1 MCMAVVRRSLYVHGC
16 SEEVT
21 VCAIVQLSMWMASNY
36 SNISILNVKY
46 NSNKTVESY
55 FC

>member
-21 VCAIVQLSMWMASNY
+21 VCAWLLVRRSLHVHGCSEE
-36 SNISILNVKY
+36 V
-46 NSNKTVESY
+46 TV
-55 FC
+55 CTWL